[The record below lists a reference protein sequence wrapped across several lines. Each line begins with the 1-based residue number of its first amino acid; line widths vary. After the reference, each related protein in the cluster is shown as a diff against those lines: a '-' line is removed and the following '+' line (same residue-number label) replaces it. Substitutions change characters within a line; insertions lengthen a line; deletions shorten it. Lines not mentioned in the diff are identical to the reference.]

1 MVPKKKLAPSG
12 HPSTSKAPLPAASNA
27 TGGAETHEGA
37 NATGCLAGAGGT
49 ATIPTSEIIYNQ
61 AIIDGIVKSNA
72 VGHEI
77 AIEIPEI

>member
-1 MVPKKKLAPSG
+1 MDDSGNLFFEKLRSFVTAV
-12 HPSTSKAPLPAASNA
+12 K
-27 TGGAETHEGA
+27 E
-37 NATGCLAGAGGT
+37 GGT